1 MKIQQHEN
9 ATRKITK
16 DRQCNKQTKE
26 TKVKKTK
33 LKDIAS
39 LVFLSAQENHS

>member
-26 TKVKKTK
+26 TKEDKVKGHC
-33 LKDIAS
+33 LL